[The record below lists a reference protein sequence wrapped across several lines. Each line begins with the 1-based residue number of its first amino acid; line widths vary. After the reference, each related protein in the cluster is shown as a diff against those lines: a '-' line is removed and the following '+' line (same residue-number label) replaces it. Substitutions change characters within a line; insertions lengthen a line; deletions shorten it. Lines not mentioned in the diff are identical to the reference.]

1 MDILVNDKPV
11 PELSTITHT
20 TRAREHSKRLV
31 RRLEENI
38 TRQQFAI
45 KIQASAKG
53 KILARGDIEPYK
65 KDVTS
70 KLYGGDLTRKAKKLR
85 HQAEGKK
92 RLKMYGKVQISQDV
106 FRKLLS

>member
-1 MDILVNDKPV
+1 MILY
-11 PELSTITHT
+11 
-20 TRAREHSKRLV
+20 
-31 RRLEENI
+31 EN
-38 TRQQFAI
+38 Q
-45 KIQASAKG
+45 SHDLKG
-53 KILARGDIEPYK
+53 LGVIK

>member
-1 MDILVNDKPV
+1 MDIIVNEKPI
-11 PELSTITHT
+11 PELATITHT

-45 KIQASAKG
+45 KIQACAKG
-53 KILARGDIEPYK
+53 KVLAMGDIEPYK